1 MLYDLDDDALFRIFT
16 HSKFLGTKRF
26 ILSLLQIR
34 GSRLIESNYAAFMSD
49 NFTNVQFMRALGDHK
64 KVIDGTSK
72 IFPSDLP
79 FIMDSAKKV
88 GLFNETFFNYLCQ
101 KFSETQDLWL
111 VATLYKAS
119 KALDLQGSP
128 GTILPT
134 PSQNTSE
141 KRPLTIVGITK
152 ISRAGPSLTNL
163 ISHLQNFC
171 DFIIVSIPENYKD
184 RAASENPE
192 ENVYFLNQAEPYD
205 DGKIYQ
211 SLLERGRTLDATHFL
226 HIDDDERLSSSITK
240 EFLSECCLS
249 TQPGDV
255 ITVPWAQAHGSDAE
269 RFIDFD
275 QLNKFSNYRN
285 EEPYKDLIF
294 HDNGF
299 NHSSSSSFHS
309 HWCPISPKSK
319 RLFLDQPLIHF
330 EGLEL
335 FNLLN
340 KYNRYLYWDFSIN
353 KSFEIVSERYLPLL
367 FRNLIL
373 VDKDRRENL
382 LKDAGIHRYKNI
394 YTEIEGCFC
403 REGIDDF
410 RLKFPINSGTNAKL
424 IEDIHGPV
432 IDLAA

>member
-34 GSRLIESNYAAFMSD
+34 GSRLIASNYAAFMSD
-49 NFTNVQFMRALGDHK
+49 NFTNVQFFRALGDHK

-79 FIMDSAKKV
+79 FIVDSANKL
-88 GLFNETFFNYLCQ
+88 GLFNDIFYHHLCQ
-101 KFSETQDLWL
+101 KFLKTQDLWL

-119 KALDLQGSP
+119 KALGLQGSP
-128 GTILPT
+128 GTISLT
-134 PSQNTSE
+134 PNQKTSG
-141 KRPLTIVGITK
+141 KKTLIVAGTTK

-171 DFIIVSIPENYKD
+171 DLIIVSIPENYKD
-184 RAASENPE
+184 QAASENPE
-192 ENVYFLNQAEPYD
+192 ENVYFLSQVEPYD

-211 SLLERGRTLDATHFL
+211 SLLEEGRTLDATHFL
-226 HIDDDERLSSSITK
+226 HIDEDERLSSSITK
-240 EFLSECCLS
+240 EFLSECCHS

-255 ITVPWAQAHGSDAE
+255 ITVPWAQAYGSAAE
-269 RFIDFD
+269 KFIDFD

-294 HDNGF
+294 HDDGS

-373 VDKDRRENL
+373 VDRDQRGNL
-382 LKDAGIHRYKNI
+382 LKDAGIHRYENI
-394 YTEIEGCFC
+394 YTEIESCFC

-410 RLKFPINSGTNAKL
+410 RLKFPINSGINAKL
-424 IEDIHGPV
+424 IGDIHGPV
-432 IDLAA
+432 IDHA